1 MSAAIAPATPQPAA
15 LRAGIDTGTGT
26 RADTAAK
33 DAVGPE
39 AAENFRNLLVRKTRN
54 GGGEGKP
61 MREGKGEDEAA
72 AAPAP
77 ATAAPLALSPQT
89 MGVPKHGSTPGP
101 SDDKAGQALAP
112 QLQRSG
118 EAQVAPVA
126 TPYAGAAAHEAA
138 SAQMWAQRM
147 DAGAP
152 SSASTH
158 LSLPGD
164 QWRADHVR
172 IDAQQGGLSVLIDL
186 GADAQDRNEALKELE
201 ARLRARG
208 LDATIRDG
216 EAARC

>member
-15 LRAGIDTGTGT
+15 LRAGIGM
-26 RADTAAK
+26 RADTVAK
-33 DAVGPE
+33 DAAGPE
-39 AAENFRNLLVRKTRN
+39 AAESFRSLLARKARN

-61 MREGKGEDEAA
+61 MRKQKGADEAA
-72 AAPAP
+72 ATPAP
-77 ATAAPLALSPQT
+77 ATAMPLALSAQT
-89 MGVPKHGSTPGP
+89 LGVPKHGSMPGP

-112 QLQRSG
+112 QPQRTG

-126 TPYAGAAAHEAA
+126 TSYAGAAAHEAA

-147 DAGAP
+147 DAGAQ
-152 SSASTH
+152 SSVSTH

-164 QWRADHVR
+164 QWRAEHVR

-186 GADAQDRNEALKELE
+186 GADAQDRNAALQELE

-208 LDATIRDG
+208 LDATIQDG
-216 EAARC
+216 GAALR

>member
-26 RADTAAK
+26 RADTVAK
-33 DAVGPE
+33 DAAGPE
-39 AAENFRNLLVRKTRN
+39 AVESFRSLLARKVRN

-61 MREGKGEDEAA
+61 MRKQKGADEAT
-72 AAPAP
+72 PAP
-77 ATAAPLALSPQT
+77 ATAMPLALSAQT
-89 MGVPKHGSTPGP
+89 MGVPKHGSTPEP

-112 QLQRSG
+112 QPQRTG

-126 TPYAGAAAHEAA
+126 TPYAGAAAQEAA

-164 QWRADHVR
+164 QWRAEHVR

-186 GADAQDRNEALKELE
+186 GADAQDRNAALKELE

-208 LDATIRDG
+208 LDATIQDG
-216 EAARC
+216 GAALR

>member
-1 MSAAIAPATPQPAA
+1 MSAAIASTTPQPVA
-15 LRAGIDTGTGT
+15 LRTGTGTGT
-26 RADTAAK
+26 RADAVAK
-33 DAVGPE
+33 DAAGSE
-39 AAENFRNLLVRKTRN
+39 AAENFRNLLARKTRN

-61 MREGKGEDEAA
+61 LRKQKAADEAA
-72 AAPAP
+72 TPPAPAP
-77 ATAAPLALSPQT
+77 APAMTLALSPQT
-89 MGVPKHGSTPGP
+89 LGVAKHGSASGP
-101 SDDKAGQALAP
+101 SDDKVSQALAP
-112 QLQRSG
+112 PPPQTG
-118 EAQVAPVA
+118 EAQGAPVA
-126 TPYAGAAAHEAA
+126 TSPAGAAVQEAA

-147 DAGAP
+147 DAGVP

-164 QWRADHVR
+164 QWRAEHVR

-216 EAARC
+216 GAALR

>member
-15 LRAGIDTGTGT
+15 LRAGIGTGTGP

-39 AAENFRNLLVRKTRN
+39 AAESFRSLLARKARN

-61 MREGKGEDEAA
+61 MRKGKGAEEAA
-72 AAPAP
+72 ATPAP
-77 ATAAPLALSPQT
+77 ATAMPLALSAQT
-89 MGVPKHGSTPGP
+89 MGVTKHGSTPGP

-112 QLQRSG
+112 QPQRPG
-118 EAQVAPVA
+118 EAQGAPVA
-126 TPYAGAAAHEAA
+126 TPYAGAAAQEAA

-152 SSASTH
+152 SSTSTH

-164 QWRADHVR
+164 QWRAEHVR

-186 GADAQDRNEALKELE
+186 GADAQDRNAALQELE

-208 LDATIRDG
+208 LDATIQDG
-216 EAARC
+216 GAALR

>member
-15 LRAGIDTGTGT
+15 LRTGIDTGTGS
-26 RADTAAK
+26 RANTTAK
-33 DAVGPE
+33 DAAGPE
-39 AAENFRNLLVRKTRN
+39 AAESFRSLLARKARK

-61 MREGKGEDEAA
+61 MRKGKSADE

-77 ATAAPLALSPQT
+77 ATAVPLALSPQI
-89 MGVPKHGSTPGP
+89 MGWPRHGSTPG
-101 SDDKAGQALAP
+101 SSEDKAGQALAP
-112 QLQRSG
+112 QLQRTG

-126 TPYAGAAAHEAA
+126 TSHAGAAAQEAA

-147 DAGAP
+147 DAGRP
-152 SSASTH
+152 SSPSTL

-164 QWRADHVR
+164 QWRAEHVR
-172 IDAQQGGLSVLIDL
+172 LDAQQGGLSVLIDL

-216 EAARC
+216 GGALR

>member
-33 DAVGPE
+33 DAAGPE
-39 AAENFRNLLVRKTRN
+39 AAESFRSLLARKARN

-72 AAPAP
+72 SAPAP

-112 QLQRSG
+112 RLQRSG
-118 EAQVAPVA
+118 EAQVAPGLPVVGPQLPDGDHA
-126 TPYAGAAAHEAA
+126 WPPGRTEAPNLAAHPER
-138 SAQMWAQRM
+138 SRRV
-147 DAGAP
+147 
-152 SSASTH
+152 S
-158 LSLPGD
+158 GD
-164 QWRADHVR
+164 RQ
-172 IDAQQGGLSVLIDL
+172 S
-186 GADAQDRNEALKELE
+186 
-201 ARLRARG
+201 
-208 LDATIRDG
+208 
-216 EAARC
+216 

>member
-15 LRAGIDTGTGT
+15 LRAGIDTGTST

-39 AAENFRNLLVRKTRN
+39 AAESFRSLLARKARN

-61 MREGKGEDEAA
+61 MRKQKGADE

-77 ATAAPLALSPQT
+77 ATPMPFALSPQT

-112 QLQRSG
+112 QLQRTG

-126 TPYAGAAAHEAA
+126 TPYAGAAAQEAA
-138 SAQMWAQRM
+138 SAQMWVQRM

-152 SSASTH
+152 SSTSTH

-164 QWRADHVR
+164 QWRAEHVR

-186 GADAQDRNEALKELE
+186 GADAQDRNAALEELE

-216 EAARC
+216 EAALR

>member
-15 LRAGIDTGTGT
+15 LRAGIDTGAGT

-61 MREGKGEDEAA
+61 LRKQKAADEAA
-72 AAPAP
+72 TLPAPAP
-77 ATAAPLALSPQT
+77 AMTLALSPQT
-89 MGVPKHGSTPGP
+89 LGVAKHGSASGP
-101 SDDKAGQALAP
+101 SDDKVSQALAP
-112 QLQRSG
+112 QLQRTG
-118 EAQVAPVA
+118 EAQGAPVA
-126 TPYAGAAAHEAA
+126 TSPAGAAVQDAA
-138 SAQMWAQRM
+138 SAQMWVQRM
-147 DAGAP
+147 DAGVP

-164 QWRADHVR
+164 QWRAEHVR

-186 GADAQDRNEALKELE
+186 GADAQGRNEALKELE

-216 EAARC
+216 GAALR

>member
-1 MSAAIAPATPQPAA
+1 MSAAIDSTTPQPVA
-15 LRAGIDTGTGT
+15 LRTGTGT
-26 RADTAAK
+26 RADTVAK
-33 DAVGPE
+33 DAAGSE
-39 AAENFRNLLVRKTRN
+39 AAENFRNLLARKTRN

-61 MREGKGEDEAA
+61 LRKQKAADEAA
-72 AAPAP
+72 TLPAPAP
-77 ATAAPLALSPQT
+77 ATAMPLALSAQT
-89 MGVPKHGSTPGP
+89 LGVAKHGSASGP
-101 SDDKAGQALAP
+101 SDDKVSQALAP
-112 QLQRSG
+112 QLQRTG
-118 EAQVAPVA
+118 EAQGAPVA
-126 TPYAGAAAHEAA
+126 TSPAGAAVQDAA
-138 SAQMWAQRM
+138 SAQMWVQRM

-164 QWRADHVR
+164 QWRAEHVR

-216 EAARC
+216 GAALR